1 MTGQLEGRS
10 ALVTGASRG
19 IGKAIATAF
28 AAEGAEIAI
37 HHHPEQRRQAEA
49 AASAIAATGGKAFAV
64 EADLLEEAQIKRMV
78 KDAVSRLG
86 GLDILVNNAGVMLER
101 PLFDTTAADFDRV
114 VGVNLRAVF
123 LVGREAIRPM
133 AQAKSGRVINIAS
146 ELGILGRGGF
156 SAYCASKGGVIALT
170 RAWAREFGPDIL
182 VNTIAPGPIDTDM
195 LSLAVMSAEWIAK
208 EIDIPLRRVGRPEEI
223 ASTALFLA
231 GPGATYITGQ
241 CFGPNGGAVMT

>member
-1 MTGQLEGRS
+1 MTGQLEGRR

-19 IGKAIATAF
+19 IGKAIATLF
-28 AAEGAEIAI
+28 AAEGAMVAI
-37 HHHPEQRRQAEA
+37 HHHPEQQRQAKDA
-49 AASAIAATGGKAFAV
+49 AAAIGGKALTV
-64 EADLLEEAQIKRMV
+64 EADLLDEAQIERMV
-78 KDAVSRLG
+78 EEAVSRLG

-101 PLFDTTAADFDRV
+101 PLFETTSADFDRV

-133 AQAKSGRVINIAS
+133 ARAKSGRVINIAS
-146 ELGILGRGGF
+146 ELGILGRAGF

-182 VNTIAPGPIDTDM
+182 VNSIAPGPIDTDM
-195 LSLAVMSAEWIAK
+195 LSLAVMSAEWIAR
-208 EIDIPLRRVGRPEEI
+208 ETDIPLRRVGKPGEI

-231 GPGATYITGQ
+231 GPGASYITGQ
-241 CFGPNGGAVMT
+241 CLGPNGGAVMT